1 MKKIVKF
8 KGGIGNQLFQFAFYK
23 FLKSKNFDVGIDISW
38 YEDVQNKNNLT
49 IRKFALNSIINN
61 FPDTIIYKKNL
72 QDKILSFRSENLKIY
87 LAKKN
92 LFYSNFFDGYWQD
105 IYFASI

>member
-8 KGGIGNQLFQFAFYK
+8 KGGISNQLFQFAFYK

-38 YEDVQNKNNLT
+38 YEDVQKTKNNLT

-87 LAKKN
+87 LAKK
-92 LFYSNFFDGYWQD
+92 
-105 IYFASI
+105 IYFIRIF

>member
-38 YEDVQNKNNLT
+38 
-49 IRKFALNSIINN
+49 
-61 FPDTIIYKKNL
+61 
-72 QDKILSFRSENLKIY
+72 
-87 LAKKN
+87 
-92 LFYSNFFDGYWQD
+92 
-105 IYFASI
+105 